1 MSATSTTTKWAI
13 DPTHSEVH
21 FKVKHLV
28 ISTVTGSF
36 KAFSGNATFDND
48 NLENANINFS
58 IDPASID
65 TNQEQ
70 RDGHLKSPDFFDV
83 ANHPAITFKS
93 NSLKHI
99 KGDNY
104 KLTGDLTV
112 RGVTKQVEVDAEYGG
127 TAKDGYGNTKM
138 GFEVTGVIHRKDF
151 GLTWN
156 SVTEAGGVVVGEDI
170 KLSANIQ
177 LVQQAN

>member
-1 MSATSTTTKWAI
+1 MSATATTTKWAI

-36 KAFSGNATFDND
+36 KTFSGTASFENG
-48 NLENANINFS
+48 NLENATIEFS

-70 RDGHLKSPDFFDV
+70 RDGHLKSADFFD
-83 ANHPAITFKS
+83 AEKYPAITFKS
-93 NSLKHI
+93 TSLKQI
-99 KGDNY
+99 KGENY

-112 RGVTKQVEVDAEYGG
+112 RGVTKQVDVDAEYGG
-127 TAKDGYGNTKM
+127 IAKDGYGNIKM

-177 LVQQAN
+177 LAQQAD

>member
-1 MSATSTTTKWAI
+1 MSTTATATKWAI

-36 KAFSGNATFDND
+36 KTFSGDAAFDND
-48 NLENANINFS
+48 NLENAKINFT

-70 RDGHLKSPDFFDV
+70 RDGHLKSADFFDV

-93 NSLKHI
+93 TSLKHI

-112 RGVTKQVEVDAEYGG
+112 RGVTKPVEIDAEYGG
-127 TAKDGYGNTKM
+127 IAKDGYGNTKM

>member
-1 MSATSTTTKWAI
+1 M
-13 DPTHSEVH
+13 
-21 FKVKHLV
+21 
-28 ISTVTGSF
+28 
-36 KAFSGNATFDND
+36 
-48 NLENANINFS
+48 
-58 IDPASID
+58 
-65 TNQEQ
+65 
-70 RDGHLKSPDFFDV
+70 

-93 NSLKHI
+93 TSLKHI

-112 RGVTKQVEVDAEYGG
+112 RGVTKPVEIDAEYGG
-127 TAKDGYGNTKM
+127 IAKDGYGNTKM